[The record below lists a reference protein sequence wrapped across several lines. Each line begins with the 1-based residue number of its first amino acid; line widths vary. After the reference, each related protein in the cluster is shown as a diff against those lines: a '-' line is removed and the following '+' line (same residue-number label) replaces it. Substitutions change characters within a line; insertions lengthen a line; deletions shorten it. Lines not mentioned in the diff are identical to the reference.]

1 MSGSLFI
8 LNTISKTVAGV
19 KNKKIIG
26 YKLFAAFY
34 NFFSLFP
41 RGKNKV
47 FFVMTHDES
56 MTGNCGTMYLKLKN
70 IVHVKRLT
78 RTDTALSANA
88 FGLFKFFVVKS
99 FEMSRARTIFL
110 DNTFLPMA
118 FCKIPSSTRVAM
130 LWHGTGT
137 VKRFGLD
144 TDTGDLRMLETLAHK
159 KITHLFVASDYTK
172 KIYSGCFGMTVDKIY
187 VTGSPRCDELFEA
200 ASEIREKKP
209 HKFTVLYAPTFRE
222 KISDF
227 DIKRDMMIFLR
238 KLKEICPG
246 VQVLFRLHPYV
257 AKNFFKNN
265 QIKIYENCV
274 DVSPESNLNMILKR
288 TDLLITDY
296 SSIFYDYLIL
306 KRPIIFY
313 APDVQHYEEYER
325 GFYENYAS
333 FVPGVIIQSPLEL
346 AEKTAECARGA
357 DIMNHEKVNLFFDT
371 AFKYKDSDSANR
383 ILEVLKFK

>member
-1 MSGSLFI
+1 MDNFL
-8 LNTISKTVAGV
+8 
-19 KNKKIIG
+19 KNKKIVG
-26 YKLFAAFY
+26 YKIFAAFY

-41 RGKNKV
+41 RGKRKA

-70 IVHVKRLT
+70 IVHVRRLT
-78 RTDTALSANA
+78 RTDTTMSTNV
-88 FGLFKFFVVKS
+88 FKIFNFFVVKS
-99 FEMSRARTIFL
+99 FEMSRAHTIFL

-118 FCKIPSSTRVAM
+118 FCKIPQGTRVAM

-144 TDTGDLRMLETLAHK
+144 TTGGSLRTLEEAAHK

-172 KIYSGCFGMTVDKIY
+172 KIYSGCFGVPEEKIY
-187 VTGSPRCDELFEA
+187 VTGSPRCDELFKA
-200 ASEIREKKP
+200 VSEPHEKKP

-222 KISDF
+222 KVSDF
-227 DIKRDMMIFLR
+227 DIKRDMMVFLR

-257 AKNFFKNN
+257 AKNFFDNN
-265 QIKIYENCV
+265 HIMIYENCV
-274 DVSPESNLNMILKR
+274 DVSLESNLNMILKR

-296 SSIFYDYLIL
+296 SSIFYDFLIL
-306 KRPIIFY
+306 NRPVIFY
-313 APDVQHYEEYER
+313 APDVQHYEEEER

-333 FVPGVIIQSPLEL
+333 FVPGPVIQSPLEL

-357 DIMNHEKVNLFFDT
+357 DPMNHEKVNAFFDT

-383 ILEVLKFK
+383 ILEVLQIG